1 MLCCCVRSFQKGRR
15 ENTACTQFRFQ
26 HVLLGSISSIISRK
40 KVECAINR
48 AAVTRLTL
56 KSTTLSVSLRRVFIS
71 TFHAK
76 GIVSSALALNTTSY
90 SIAFSHSKRSFDSKF
105 WRNKLCLSKSKFS
118 HYKT

>member
-1 MLCCCVRSFQKGRR
+1 MLDPSKTSGRR

-26 HVLLGSISSIISRK
+26 RVLLGGISSIISRN

-56 KSTTLSVSLRRVFIS
+56 KSTTLSVSIRRMFIS

-76 GIVSSALALNTTSY
+76 GIVGSASALNTTSY
-90 SIAFSHSKRSFDSKF
+90 SVAFSHSKRSFDCKF
-105 WRNKLCLSKSKFS
+105 WSNKLCLPV
-118 HYKT
+118 